1 MSGADVLRQVRDA
14 LGRTD
19 AVRTVTGYRSTLSD
33 EAEQALAAL
42 DGCVVLTR
50 EEANLIYRQ
59 ACAMASALLLAEID
73 GDLHAEV
80 ASALTLLTPEE
91 TP

>member
-1 MSGADVLRQVRDA
+1 MTGADVLRQVRDA

-42 DGCVVLTR
+42 DGCVVLTA
-50 EEANLIYRQ
+50 EEAAKVRKLVQDLDAEDARRIWNVERVE
-59 ACAMASALLLAEID
+59 AALA
-73 GDLHAEV
+73 
-80 ASALTLLTPEE
+80 LLTPKEK
-91 TP
+91 P